1 MMQQN
6 EDMPREQSALAR
18 IVRLVVGGLL
28 VIFTIGV
35 VAGFGMASHEKG
47 DVSLKGIALVSL
59 IVLLCG
65 SLAWWL
71 LRKGSEG
78 EWLPRSPRQRT
89 NRMVLYGTVALGVVA
104 GFLMQLGEQR
114 APGDFNILPYDAPL
128 NPAVALALL
137 IAMPLLG
144 WLYYR
149 WHQSADEH
157 DLDAYNFGGM
167 LSLYA
172 FFFLSIGW
180 WIAWRG
186 GFVPEPQGYAV
197 FWTVIIVWSLGWM
210 WRRYR

>member
-6 EDMPREQSALAR
+6 EDAPREQSTLAR
-18 IVRLVVGGLL
+18 ILRLFIGGLL
-28 VIFTIGV
+28 VVFTIGV
-35 VAGFGMASHEKG
+35 VAGFGMASQEKG
-47 DVSLKGIALVSL
+47 EVTLKGIAVVSL
-59 IVLLCG
+59 VVLLCG

-89 NRMVLYGTVALGVVA
+89 NRIVLYGTVALGAVA
-104 GFLMQLGEQR
+104 GFLFQLGDQR
-114 APGDFNILPYDAPL
+114 APGDASLLAYDTPL
-128 NPAVALALL
+128 DPTVALVLL
-137 IAMPLLG
+137 AAMPLLG
-144 WLYYR
+144 WLYCR

-157 DLDAYNFGGM
+157 DLAAYNFGGM
-167 LSLYA
+167 LALYA

-186 GFVPEPQGYAV
+186 GFVAEPQGYAI
-197 FWTVIIVWSLGWM
+197 FWVVIIVWSLGWM